1 MAKLQIYCSSKPK
14 KSKNFPTFPNSSV
27 SPGASSSDY
36 SVLLF
41 GLARQKASRVTLRA
55 KAKPGMLYES
65 REEKE
70 KNKVVSFYNLSN
82 DSSVCDVESKNLNGI
97 YYDYETKKEVT
108 FNDKEKI
115 SLSPWEFK
123 IYINL

>member
-1 MAKLQIYCSSKPK
+1 MWNGKYGGNIELISNENDSINLC
-14 KSKNFPTFPNSSV
+14 FI
-27 SPGASSSDY
+27 
-36 SVLLF
+36 
-41 GLARQKASRVTLRA
+41 RQ
-55 KAKPGMLYES
+55 
-65 REEKE
+65 KE

-82 DSSVCDVESKNLNGI
+82 DSTVCNVESKNLNGI

-123 IYINL
+123 IYINP